1 MKIYKVII
9 ILTFTFLIFIFSSKA
24 TDPNDLSLVGKTIV
38 VDVGHGGKDPGTSYK
53 NILEKDL
60 NLKISKYLRNYL
72 VEYGANVV
80 LTRDGDYDLSSPKH
94 YRRKKSD
101 FDNRIT
107 LINKSNAYVYYS
119 IHLNYLSDSSYYGPQ
134 IFYNNKFK
142 SNKDIALIL
151 QKDLNKGTNTNRK
164 IKLMKSGNYYMYN
177 KLDVPGV
184 LIECGFLSNYYERNL
199 LIKSWYQKKIARLI
213 AISTLK
219 I

>member
-1 MKIYKVII
+1 M
-9 ILTFTFLIFIFSSKA
+9 
-24 TDPNDLSLVGKTIV
+24 
-38 VDVGHGGKDPGTSYK
+38 
-53 NILEKDL
+53 
-60 NLKISKYLRNYL
+60 
-72 VEYGANVV
+72 
-80 LTRDGDYDLSSPKH
+80 SSPKH

-142 SNKDIALIL
+142 SNKDIAVIL